1 MAYLSTMQALGSN
14 APDFRLPNHNTT
26 LSADFFALED
36 FKASQALLVAFICNH
51 CPYVAYP

>member
-1 MAYLSTMQALGSN
+1 MAHSSTMQALGSN
-14 APDFRLPNHNTT
+14 APDFRLPNHNATFST
-26 LSADFFALED
+26 DFFALED